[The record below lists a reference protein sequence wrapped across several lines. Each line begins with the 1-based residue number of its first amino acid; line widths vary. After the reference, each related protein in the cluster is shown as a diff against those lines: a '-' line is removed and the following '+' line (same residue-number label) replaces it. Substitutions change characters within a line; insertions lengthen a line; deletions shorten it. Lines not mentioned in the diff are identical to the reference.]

1 MKVGDLVE
9 LSSKGRQLKS
19 NRKYVGGVGILMKI
33 TEGTYYTL
41 GILWIPKKG
50 YMKNKIGWFKRYEIK
65 KMKTD
70 KKCP

>member
-1 MKVGDLVE
+1 MIVGDLVE
-9 LSSKGRQLKS
+9 LSSKGRSLKS
-19 NRKYVGGVGILMKI
+19 NRKYVGCVGILMEI
-33 TEGTYYTL
+33 ADGGYYDL